1 VPLIDLGS
9 RGTCLRRD
17 ALVAFGRRRVR
28 TALSLGEAVSPWP
41 NVLVDATR
49 VAEPLTYLTAAWL
62 AVGPDALVSGPS
74 AAYLH
79 GLTALPATP
88 VHLVVPYEHR
98 KRARNASSSTTPAGS
113 TTIATNVTDC
123 LSSTWSGLS
132 STCCARRGRRKRWPS
147 WTKLSPGCPSRTAR
161 PFVDAFGSACKNDP
175 TRVAPGSA
183 PGSSTSPPDVPS
195 HRPRAG

>member
-1 VPLIDLGS
+1 MPLIDLGS

-17 ALVAFGRRRVR
+17 ALAAFGRRRVR

-98 KRARNASSSTTPAGS
+98 KRARECIVIHNASGLDDDRDERHGHPVLNLERVVVDLLCTAVAAESAGH
-113 TTIATNVTDC
+113 
-123 LSSTWSGLS
+123 
-132 STCCARRGRRKRWPS
+132 
-147 WTKLSPGCPSRTAR
+147 PG
-161 PFVDAFGSACKNDP
+161 
-175 TRVAPGSA
+175 
-183 PGSSTSPPDVPS
+183 
-195 HRPRAG
+195 